1 MDKLNH
7 IQISIINDNSSYL
20 MQQDY
25 EITKMVKIN
34 GKMTLKTF
42 KVKKGF
48 LKKLIEKILMR
59 IPIFKPRNPV

>member
-1 MDKLNH
+1 
-7 IQISIINDNSSYL
+7 
-20 MQQDY
+20 
-25 EITKMVKIN
+25 MVKIN

-48 LKKLIEKILMR
+48 LKKLIEKILIK